1 MDDRNKFLKNIK
13 YKSLALG
20 KNKKLLKKSMDFLYN
35 LENYDYS
42 YLWTWFGVPIIQFPA
57 DMMVTQEIIF
67 KTKPDIII
75 ETGVARG
82 GSLIFYAS
90 ILKLIKK
97 KFRII
102 GIDIDIRLHNKE
114 SILSSKLSNYITLL
128 NGSSVSENI
137 IKKVKKIIPKKS
149 KVMVILD
156 SNHTKKHVL
165 KNVNFI
171 VHW

>member
-13 YKSLALG
+13 YKSLILG

-137 IKKVKKIIPKKS
+137 IKKVKKIIPKK
-149 KVMVILD
+149 VR
-156 SNHTKKHVL
+156 
-165 KNVNFI
+165 
-171 VHW
+171 